1 MNNPPPLSGKKDWT
15 GTPMSMF
22 RMMGASNHC
31 ETHERETHDFYATDP
46 QAVEQLCDRVCFAH
60 DIWEPAC
67 GMGHISDT
75 LAMRGYKVRSTDLI
89 NRGYGMGGV
98 DFLSQLEPW
107 HGDII
112 TNPPYRY
119 ATEFVQKALELVGD
133 GAKVAMLLKLTFL
146 EGKKRQLLFR
156 VYPPE
161 WVYVATGR
169 VRCALNGD
177 FSAVDRGSA
186 MCFAWFV
193 WRKGYMGDPSVR
205 WFN

>member
-1 MNNPPPLSGKKDWT
+1 
-15 GTPMSMF
+15 MSMF

-31 ETHERETHDFYATDP
+31 DTHERETHDFYATDP
-46 QAVEQLCDRVCFAH
+46 AAVEQICDLVPFSREV
-60 DIWEPAC
+60 WEPAC
-67 GMGHISDT
+67 GTGHIAEV
-75 LAMRGYKVRSTDLI
+75 LRKRGHNVRATDLI
-89 NRGYGMGGV
+89 DRNYGIGGV
-98 DFLSQLEPW
+98 DFLSQKEPW

-119 ATEFVQKALELVGD
+119 ATEFVWKALGLTQD
-133 GAKVAMLLKLTFL
+133 GAKGAMLLKLTFL
-146 EGKKRQLLFR
+146 EGKKRQALFR
-156 VYPPE
+156 AYPPKQ
-161 WVYVATGR
+161 VYVAAGR

-193 WRKGYMGDPSVR
+193 WEKGYTGDPSIK